1 MVSESVDAAFGML
14 AQTEQPHGGRTVE
27 ELVTELIRPMLKTWL
42 DDNLPGLVERLV
54 RGSASWLLVTAM
66 RDADHMAERWGHDVA
81 ITRLAYMKRHLERN
95 REAEIEPAARAKGL
109 AAEQEDK
116 VTLLRDTPA
125 EPPRDLNPQEA
136 EIWQATVDGMK
147 AQDLLRDFDEF
158 RAQVNKLDA
167 GSAGVE
173 AATPSGHR
181 GRWVRSTAMDRYA
194 SRENIKRYKKLL
206 GEVKD
211 DPRRRL
217 IQKLLLEE
225 EQKEVPFQTPSP
237 RRQRAQGISGASAK
251 GADQQTF
258 FGAAPLAAHGS

>member
-1 MVSESVDAAFGML
+1 MVSEA
-14 AQTEQPHGGRTVE
+14 HGGRTVE
-27 ELVTELIRPMLKTWL
+27 RLVTELIRPMLKTWL

-95 REAEIEPAARAKGL
+95 RAAEIEPAARAKGL

-158 RAQVNKLDA
+158 CAQVNKLDA
-167 GSAGVE
+167 GSAGGIE
-173 AATPSGHR
+173 QTRDIKEFQAALASFRAACERLAGSIALRQGRIHDR
-181 GRWVRSTAMDRYA
+181 G
-194 SRENIKRYKKLL
+194 E
-206 GEVKD
+206 
-211 DPRRRL
+211 P
-217 IQKLLLEE
+217 
-225 EQKEVPFQTPSP
+225 PP
-237 RRQRAQGISGASAK
+237 
-251 GADQQTF
+251 
-258 FGAAPLAAHGS
+258 APGVA